1 MDTYPTTP
9 QMAFAQFVRR
19 AVDDARDE
27 HGWTVG
33 DIAHHTGVSRSTL
46 FRWLAGDWQR
56 YPELAKVRSLCAT
69 LGLSIAAAIRPLA
82 LPNAAVTPRVLAEVE
97 ADMGSIRRRLLD
109 DTVSAADKRQIREL
123 LRRLA
128 GRDLPVGAAS
138 PAGAGIAHR
147 PRRGWDHRAGEP
159 SARTP

>member
-1 MDTYPTTP
+1 MDSYPTTP
-9 QMAFAQFVRR
+9 QMAFAQFVRQ
-19 AVDDARDE
+19 AVDDAREE

-69 LGLSIAAAIRPLA
+69 LDLSIAAAIRPLA
-82 LPNAAVTPRVLAEVE
+82 MPNAAVTPRALAEVE
-97 ADMGSIRRRLLD
+97 ADMGTIRRRLLD
-109 DTVSAADKRQIREL
+109 DSVSAADKRQIRDL

-128 GRDLPVGAAS
+128 GRDLPVETAS
-138 PAGAGIAHR
+138 STGAGIIPPAPSR
-147 PRRGWDHRAGEP
+147 VGTSRR
-159 SARTP
+159 

>member
-9 QMAFAQFVRR
+9 QMAFAQFVRQ
-19 AVDDARDE
+19 AVDDAREE

-56 YPELAKVRSLCAT
+56 YPELAKVRSLCAS
-69 LGLSIAAAIRPLA
+69 LDLSIAAAIRPLA
-82 LPNAAVTPRVLAEVE
+82 MPNAAVTPRVLAEVE
-97 ADMGSIRRRLLD
+97 TDMGTIRRRLLD
-109 DTVSAADKRQIREL
+109 DTVSASDKRHIRDL

-128 GRDLPVGAAS
+128 GRDLPVEAAS
-138 PAGAGIAHR
+138 STGSGVTPPAPPRAGAS
-147 PRRGWDHRAGEP
+147 RR
-159 SARTP
+159 

>member
-9 QMAFAQFVRR
+9 QMAFAQFVRQ
-19 AVDDARDE
+19 AIDDAREE

-82 LPNAAVTPRVLAEVE
+82 MPNAAVTPRALAEVE
-97 ADMGSIRRRLLD
+97 ADIGTIRRRLLD
-109 DTVSAADKRQIREL
+109 DAVPAADKRQIREL

-128 GRDLPVGAAS
+128 GRDLPVEAAS
-138 PAGAGIAHR
+138 PSTTGSGATPPSPSQAGAS
-147 PRRGWDHRAGEP
+147 RR
-159 SARTP
+159 

>member
-9 QMAFAQFVRR
+9 QMAFAQFVRQ
-19 AVDDARDE
+19 AVDDAREE

-82 LPNAAVTPRVLAEVE
+82 MPNAAVTPRALAEVE

-109 DTVSAADKRQIREL
+109 DAVPAADKRQIREL

-128 GRDLPVGAAS
+128 GRDLPVEAAS
-138 PAGAGIAHR
+138 PSTSGATPPSPSQAGAS
-147 PRRGWDHRAGEP
+147 RR
-159 SARTP
+159 

>member
-9 QMAFAQFVRR
+9 QMAFAQFVRK
-19 AVDDARDE
+19 AVDDAREE

-69 LGLSIAAAIRPLA
+69 LDLSIAAAIRPLA
-82 LPNAAVTPRVLAEVE
+82 MPNAAVTPRVLAQVE

-109 DTVSAADKRQIREL
+109 DTVSAADKRQIRDH

-128 GRDLPVGAAS
+128 GRDLPVQAAS
-138 PAGAGIAHR
+138 PTGTGSRASASAPPRVGAS
-147 PRRGWDHRAGEP
+147 RR
-159 SARTP
+159 